1 MKRVCIGAVVS
12 LLLFSGCTRRSPQ
25 GLVVTSRPTATSQT
39 TAATSPT
46 PAAEPSGSPVPPA
59 VSWTIEVA
67 EKGSLAVKHAGA
79 RVASFEYVFWGKNWR
94 WADPKVK
101 NLRTVGDATTFEL
114 SVAPLGLS
122 IAAEVKPT
130 GPGEITV
137 RYVLT
142 ASQSLAG
149 IQGGGLEFSFEPT
162 GHPEPNGAPVAS
174 RSGFVW
180 GAAGNALNVSF
191 SPELASSYFEK
202 NQTDTLRCMLVG
214 DSIAPGQRVVTMT
227 VRLPS
232 GGVVQPSLDQR
243 YADKDTSLWP
253 SSNFGWDTWPVDLS
267 FLNERPAGR
276 RGRVK
281 ADGDRLV
288 FEDGTPIRFWGANV
302 QAYALF
308 HGKKEDVR
316 AQAKRI
322 AALGYNLVRLHHHDS
337 AWVTPNVFDAASA
350 TTQVLDER
358 ALDSIDWWVSS
369 LIEEG
374 IYVWLDLH
382 VGRRFKPGDGIDGF
396 SELERNDGEGK
407 GFCYVN
413 PRIEKLMNA
422 FATQYLQRKNRY
434 TGRRNVDEPAV
445 LGVLVTNENDIT
457 HHFGNSMLPDK
468 KNPVHQ
474 AMFEKL
480 ARERARRMELPVSK
494 SLRTWEAGPAKVVL
508 ADLERAFSVRAIK
521 HIRELGFPGL
531 VATTNFWGGE
541 SLLSIPP
548 LLAGNVVD
556 VHSYGA
562 SEALSTNPRSQ
573 ANWIANIGAAQVSGR
588 PLTIS
593 EWNVEYPQRDRFTAP
608 LYIAAVASLQGWD
621 APMIYGYVQSGIERP
636 DSAEKWS
643 TWTDPALSAVVPA
656 AALLFRQGH
665 VRQAVKTFRVD
676 LTREAIYYAETDAR
690 SSKTLRTLV
699 ERSRLSL
706 GIPDLP
712 ELDWDNNLS
721 TRGQADVPVTDLNH
735 DFIPPGQTFVMS
747 DTGEIRRD
755 WIAGV
760 QTIDTPRSQV
770 AQGWVGRRR
779 LALGDVSFEIETP
792 KATVAVQS
800 LDGKVI
806 AESQRLFVTT
816 VSQVVP
822 GNKAAL
828 PFRARP
834 VTGFLDVKHP
844 VPLRA
849 TALYGDEH
857 RSGGAGRL
865 GTELPVRL
873 EAREG
878 GWQRL
883 TLRGDRAIHWYLLT
897 PDRESPS
904 RPSSPAGSAH

>member
-1 MKRVCIGAVVS
+1 MTRVCIGALVS
-12 LLLFSGCTRRSPQ
+12 LLLVAGCTRRSPQ
-25 GLVVTSRPTATSQT
+25 GLVVTSRP
-39 TAATSPT
+39 AATSPT
-46 PAAEPSGSPVPPA
+46 SAAAQPSASPAPSA
-59 VSWTIEVA
+59 ASWTIEVA
-67 EKGSLAVKHAGA
+67 EGGSLAVKHAGA
-79 RVASFEYVFWGKNWR
+79 RVASFQYVFWGKNWR
-94 WADPKVK
+94 WADPRVK
-101 NLRTVGDATTFEL
+101 NLRTVGEATTFEL

-130 GPGEITV
+130 GPGELMV

-142 ASQSLAG
+142 ASQNWEG
-149 IQGGGLEFSFEPT
+149 INGGGLEFSFEPL
-162 GHPEPNGAPVAS
+162 GHPDPNGAPVAS

-180 GAAGNALNVSF
+180 GAPGRALNVSF
-191 SPELASSYFEK
+191 SPELAASYFEQ
-202 NQTDTLRCMLVG
+202 NRSDTLRCMLVG
-214 DSIAPGQRVVTMT
+214 DSIATGQRVVTMT

-243 YADKDTSLWP
+243 YADGDTSAWP
-253 SSNFGWDTWPVDLS
+253 SSNFGWDSWPVDLS
-267 FLNERPAGR
+267 FLNERPAGG

-281 ADGDRLV
+281 ADGDRLI

-308 HGKKEDVR
+308 HGKKDDVR
-316 AQAKRI
+316 AQAKRL

-337 AWVTPNVFDAASA
+337 AWVTPNVFDSESK
-350 TTQVLDER
+350 TTQGLNEG

-396 SELERNDGEGK
+396 SELERNEGEGK

-413 PRIEKLMNA
+413 PRIESLMNA

-434 TGRRNVDEPAV
+434 TGRRNADEPAV
-445 LGVLVTNENDIT
+445 LGVLITNENDIT

-480 ARERARRMELPVSK
+480 ARERARRMDLPVSK

-521 HIRELGFPGL
+521 HLRELGFPGL

-541 SLLSIPP
+541 SLFSLPP

-562 SEALSTNPRSQ
+562 AEALSSNPRSQ
-573 ANWIANIGAAQVSGR
+573 ANWIATIGAAQVSGR

-608 LYIAAVASLQGWD
+608 LYMAAVASLQGWD
-621 APMIYGYVQSGIERP
+621 APMIYGYVQSGIEQPER
-636 DSAEKWS
+636 AEKWS
-643 TWTDPALSAVVPA
+643 TWTDPALVAVAPA
-656 AALLFRQGH
+656 AALLFRQNH
-665 VRQAVKTFRVD
+665 VRQAEKTFRVD
-676 LTREAIYYAETDAR
+676 LTREALYYAETDAS
-690 SSKTLRTLV
+690 SSKALRTLV
-699 ERSRLSL
+699 EQSRLTL

-712 ELDWDNNLS
+712 ELDWDNHLS
-721 TRGQADVPVTDLNH
+721 TRGQADEPVTDLDR
-735 DFIPPGQTFVMS
+735 DFIPPGQNFVAS
-747 DTGEIRRD
+747 DTGELMRD
-755 WIAGV
+755 WIAGA
-760 QTIDTPRSQV
+760 QTIDTPRSQA

-779 LALGDVSFEIETP
+779 LALHDVAFEIETP

-806 AESQRLFVTT
+806 AESERLFVTT
-816 VSQVVP
+816 VSEVVP
-822 GNKAAL
+822 GPKGAL

-834 VTGFLDVKHP
+834 VTGFLDVRHA

-849 TALYGDEH
+849 TPLQGDEY
-857 RSGGAGRL
+857 RSTGAARSDA
-865 GTELPVRL
+865 EKPVRL
-873 EAREG
+873 EIRAG

-883 TLRGDRAIHWYLLT
+883 TLRGERAIHWYLLT
-897 PDRESPS
+897 PDREPVSPS
-904 RPSSPAGSAH
+904 RTSTPAQSVH